1 MCAYFLKN
9 EVDDHF
15 SLLSLPPPPLSPPLM
30 QAIDK
35 NNAKRN
41 IESVSR
47 QYVNAKRSSQELE
60 GISRGLIR
68 GGTSVP
74 LRGTPQEIQ
83 QV

>member
-1 MCAYFLKN
+1 MTIFL
-9 EVDDHF
+9 F
-15 SLLSLPPPPLSPPLM
+15 SLSRLPLSPPLM